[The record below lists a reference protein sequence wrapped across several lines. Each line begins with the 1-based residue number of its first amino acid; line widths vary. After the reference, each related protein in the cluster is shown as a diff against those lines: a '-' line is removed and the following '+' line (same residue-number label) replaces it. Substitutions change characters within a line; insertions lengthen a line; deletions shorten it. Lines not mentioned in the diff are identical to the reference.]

1 MDPTSETF
9 GFNDCFAHEQ
19 NRYLGRLNRSQMKQ
33 DAVYAKHMTEVAA
46 PQRVHE
52 VKEQQK
58 QEKAI
63 WEQHRRLE
71 NIVRESQR

>member
-1 MDPTSETF
+1 
-9 GFNDCFAHEQ
+9 
-19 NRYLGRLNRSQMKQ
+19 MKQ